1 MPSCARGWSRCVFTL
16 VLAAAPMPV
25 IAASPPGQS
34 DPGQV
39 IAITRAEIP
48 SVADLARREALR
60 GSIAGRPAR
69 PRPAMDEMNEMDVE
83 PGAGVIGPAP
93 PPLPLAAFPPQAF
106 VASPLPSASFKGLDD
121 IPEVDSSYVVIP
133 PDVSGA
139 VGPTRVVCNFNNNV
153 RVQDKITGAE
163 LLTVGQPTFWDPVI
177 TDKSLL
183 NELTDPRT
191 AFDPFHN
198 VWIVATQTVTD
209 PGLVLFGVSKTSD
222 PAGGWWLYSAQF
234 SGSYLLDFPMLGFN
248 RNWICVTI
256 NRYSKSFVFSRGI
269 AVMADYAA
277 ARAGTLAG
285 VTTFDPGGG
294 AVGFCSSPALTMSAT
309 EDSLFVVTHLSSSAA
324 SYQVDVIT
332 GTPSTPIYTSG
343 SAQTRP
349 GGGWSQGSGNLL
361 PQSAPNAGTS
371 ACGSIPC
378 PIEVQDSQVRSDPV
392 YRVDATTGRG
402 YLYYTQTIELS
413 GPTRTAVQW
422 TKLTPA
428 GGGANP
434 AFADGGRIDDPT
446 GVNWYAYPHIAV
458 NDVGDFIVGYSRFGT
473 TFHPSAGYSWHDHTD
488 GLGTMR
494 DPQIFKAG
502 EDYYHQTFGKA
513 TGRNRWGDF
522 TTAQVDPSD
531 DHSLWVLQEYA
542 ESRTGTDDG
551 GTVANG
557 SRWSSFWAAITPA
570 VLSVGDSPAA
580 GFALER
586 TWPQPTRGDAHIR
599 FALPR
604 STPIRLTVSDVQ
616 GRETAVLAGGTWEA
630 GVHEVTW
637 RGAAVRPGLYFVRL
651 VAPGR
656 AFEQRLVRM
665 N

>member
-1 MPSCARGWSRCVFTL
+1 
-16 VLAAAPMPV
+16 
-25 IAASPPGQS
+25 
-34 DPGQV
+34 
-39 IAITRAEIP
+39 
-48 SVADLARREALR
+48 
-60 GSIAGRPAR
+60 
-69 PRPAMDEMNEMDVE
+69 
-83 PGAGVIGPAP
+83 
-93 PPLPLAAFPPQAF
+93 
-106 VASPLPSASFKGLDD
+106 
-121 IPEVDSSYVVIP
+121 
-133 PDVSGA
+133 
-139 VGPTRVVCNFNNNV
+139 
-153 RVQDKITGAE
+153 
-163 LLTVGQPTFWDPVI
+163 
-177 TDKSLL
+177 
-183 NELTDPRT
+183 
-191 AFDPFHN
+191 
-198 VWIVATQTVTD
+198 
-209 PGLVLFGVSKTSD
+209 
-222 PAGGWWLYSAQF
+222 
-234 SGSYLLDFPMLGFN
+234 
-248 RNWICVTI
+248 
-256 NRYSKSFVFSRGI
+256 
-269 AVMADYAA
+269 
-277 ARAGTLAG
+277 
-285 VTTFDPGGG
+285 
-294 AVGFCSSPALTMSAT
+294 
-309 EDSLFVVTHLSSSAA
+309 
-324 SYQVDVIT
+324 
-332 GTPSTPIYTSG
+332 
-343 SAQTRP
+343 
-349 GGGWSQGSGNLL
+349 
-361 PQSAPNAGTS
+361 
-371 ACGSIPC
+371 
-378 PIEVQDSQVRSDPV
+378 
-392 YRVDATTGRG
+392 
-402 YLYYTQTIELS
+402 
-413 GPTRTAVQW
+413 
-422 TKLTPA
+422 
-428 GGGANP
+428 
-434 AFADGGRIDDPT
+434 
-446 GVNWYAYPHIAV
+446 V

-473 TFHPSAGYSWHDHTD
+473 TLHPAAGYSWHDHTD